1 MPTRNISPQT
11 GLLGARRH
19 RKTSAMGM
27 AMAKVM
33 HNAKNRSDVR
43 GNKISFRCQ
52 KLRGLDT
59 TLRVLTLKAG

>member
-1 MPTRNISPQT
+1 
-11 GLLGARRH
+11 
-19 RKTSAMGM
+19 MGM